1 MIDFIFRA
9 TIGQLESEKQELLKE
24 LRLAESRSNQ
34 DKDDVNTDTLVTLAE
49 VKGGFNYT
57 FTVSYICLL
66 QSLPYGYTILKV
78 PVHVH
83 INMVK
88 PFQYLSISDRYQ

>member
-1 MIDFIFRA
+1 MFFSISRS

-49 VKGGFNYT
+49 VKGNNN
-57 FTVSYICLL
+57 IA
-66 QSLPYGYTILKV
+66 SLASSHKRIAKKTLV
-78 PVHVH
+78 
-83 INMVK
+83 N
-88 PFQYLSISDRYQ
+88 S

>member
-1 MIDFIFRA
+1 MFFSISRS

-49 VKGGFNYT
+49 VKGNNNT
-57 FTVSYICLL
+57 A
-66 QSLPYGYTILKV
+66 SLAI
-78 PVHVH
+78 
-83 INMVK
+83 
-88 PFQYLSISDRYQ
+88 

>member
-1 MIDFIFRA
+1 MFFSISRS

-49 VKGGFNYT
+49 VKGNNNT
-57 FTVSYICLL
+57 A
-66 QSLPYGYTILKV
+66 SLTSSHKRIAKKTLV
-78 PVHVH
+78 
-83 INMVK
+83 N
-88 PFQYLSISDRYQ
+88 S